1 MDKVPSS
8 TSCTVVSFM
17 GGEGEG
23 QNDTKLSFGT
33 EKKKQQQN
41 IPHRPHLFPGTFQQH
56 QQICLYL
63 DGIVW
68 LTDSTEKQLQKFMLH
83 LHHLK

>member
-1 MDKVPSS
+1 
-8 TSCTVVSFM
+8 M

-23 QNDTKLSFGT
+23 PERCKTIFWNW
-33 EKKKQQQN
+33 EKKQQQN
-41 IPHRPHLFPGTFQQH
+41 IPHRPHLFPGTSQQH

-68 LTDSTEKQLQKFMLH
+68 LTDSTEKQLQKFMLD
-83 LHHLK
+83 LHHLE

>member
-1 MDKVPSS
+1 
-8 TSCTVVSFM
+8 M

-23 QNDTKLSFGT
+23 QKDTKLSFGT